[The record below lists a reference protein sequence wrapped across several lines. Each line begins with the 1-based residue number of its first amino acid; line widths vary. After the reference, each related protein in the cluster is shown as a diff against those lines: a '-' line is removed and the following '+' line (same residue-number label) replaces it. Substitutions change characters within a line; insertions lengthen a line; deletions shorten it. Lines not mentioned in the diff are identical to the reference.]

1 MVGGMELDVG
11 IIEDIETLLKN
22 LNGYELLSYAIC
34 NEECGVEIYEWL
46 AERSEGPLASEFRYI
61 AEEKRKHAYMM
72 RELFERL
79 YPGMKPL
86 EMNAPPLDT
95 LPLCEKIME
104 AKTVEDALGLAL
116 LSEALGRDIY
126 RKLQGMTKDESVAG
140 LFRELFAIKED
151 TYERLRGIYDR
162 VTGEKG

>member
-1 MVGGMELDVG
+1 MEIDIG

-34 NEECGVEIYEWL
+34 NEKCGADIYDWL

-61 AEEKRKHAYMM
+61 AEEKKKHAGMM
-72 RELFERL
+72 RELFGRL
-79 YPGMKPL
+79 YPDMKPL
-86 EMNAPPLDT
+86 DMNAPPLDT
-95 LPLCEKIME
+95 LPVCEKIME

-116 LSEALGRDIY
+116 LSEAIGKDIY

-140 LFRELFAIKED
+140 LFRELFVIKED
-151 TYERLRGIYDR
+151 TYEKLLGIYNRLMEEKRGI
-162 VTGEKG
+162 

>member
-1 MVGGMELDVG
+1 MELDVG

-34 NEECGVEIYEWL
+34 NEECGVEIYGWL

-61 AEEKRKHAYMM
+61 AEEKKKHAEMM
-72 RELFERL
+72 KALFERL
-79 YPGMKPL
+79 YPGTKPL
-86 EMNAPPLDT
+86 KMNAPPLDT

-151 TYERLRGIYDR
+151 TYEKLRSIYDH
-162 VTGEKG
+162 VTGGKRQTER